1 MIMSKKKREK
11 ILNYSIISLKLF
23 WIWETKYEHYESD
36 VDLTVTEQE
45 MLDTMMF
52 RIYRTQKG
60 FNHVKVINNDINIHY
75 FQSPLDSD
83 NVIIIYVQGG
93 IVVDVKGDIER
104 LVLRTKRLRAFS
116 SFKECA
122 ISA

>member
-1 MIMSKKKREK
+1 MLMSKKKREK

-45 MLDTMMF
+45 MLDTMLF

-60 FNHVKVINNDINIHY
+60 FNHVKVINNDITIN
-75 FQSPLDSD
+75 PLDRALLF
-83 NVIIIYVQGG
+83 NLKLKINIQITFL
-93 IVVDVKGDIER
+93 IV
-104 LVLRTKRLRAFS
+104 
-116 SFKECA
+116 
-122 ISA
+122 